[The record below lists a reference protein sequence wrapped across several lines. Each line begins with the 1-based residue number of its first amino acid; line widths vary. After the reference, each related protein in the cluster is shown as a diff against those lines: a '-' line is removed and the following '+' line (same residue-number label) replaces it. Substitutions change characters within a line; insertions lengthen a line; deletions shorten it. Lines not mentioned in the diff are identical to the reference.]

1 MGAKGSVRS
10 IRVKTTTNTHQHPPT
25 PTNTMDAQIEMLTL
39 QLNAAMTTLA
49 EIRGTPTKAKAKATK
64 AEKVTR
70 APNSWGLFRTRISTL
85 LKENELPIKLSPEM
99 LQFCSRLKTE
109 KPIDDW
115 TDDAILEARRGW
127 VAPPKKAKDVES
139 EGETSSTSI
148 FAEAPVEKPATP
160 ATPVK
165 AVKAKAPK
173 KAVEKPAPVEAEV
186 DEGRMEPTLAK
197 IGAKD
202 YYVNGYGDVFAE
214 KDFAYLGTQKGQK
227 IVKGEKPARV
237 VAYEAKAN

>member
-1 MGAKGSVRS
+1 
-10 IRVKTTTNTHQHPPT
+10 
-25 PTNTMDAQIEMLTL
+25 MDAQIEMLTL

-64 AEKVTR
+64 ADKVTR

-165 AVKAKAPK
+165 APVKKAPK
-173 KAVEKPAPVEAEV
+173 KTAVEKPVEKPAPVEAEV
-186 DEGRMEPTLAK
+186 DEGRMEPALAK

>member
-1 MGAKGSVRS
+1 
-10 IRVKTTTNTHQHPPT
+10 
-25 PTNTMDAQIEMLTL
+25 MDAQIEMLTL
-39 QLNAAMTTLA
+39 QLNAAMATLN
-49 EIRGTPTKAKAKATK
+49 EIRGGAALKPVKASKASKADK
-64 AEKVTR
+64 ADKVPR

-85 LKENELPIKLSPEM
+85 LKENEVPIKLSPEM

-115 TDDAILEARRGW
+115 TDDAILTARRNW
-127 VAPPKKAKDVES
+127 VAPPKKAKSIKVTLGESSSAEQSADES
-139 EGETSSTSI
+139 EGIITFYEKAAAKKAAAKKAPKTPV
-148 FAEAPVEKPATP
+148 EKPVPVEKPA
-160 ATPVK
+160 
-165 AVKAKAPK
+165 
-173 KAVEKPAPVEAEV
+173 EAEV
-186 DEGRMEPTLAK
+186 DEARMEPVLAK

-202 YYVNGYGDVFAE
+202 YYVNDYGDVFAE

>member
-1 MGAKGSVRS
+1 
-10 IRVKTTTNTHQHPPT
+10 
-25 PTNTMDAQIEMLTL
+25 MDAQIEMLTL

-64 AEKVTR
+64 ADKVTR

-160 ATPVK
+160 ATPATPVK
-165 AVKAKAPK
+165 AVKAVKAPK

-186 DEGRMEPTLAK
+186 DEGRMEPALAK

>member
-1 MGAKGSVRS
+1 
-10 IRVKTTTNTHQHPPT
+10 
-25 PTNTMDAQIEMLTL
+25 MDAQIEMLTL
-39 QLNAAMTTLA
+39 QLNAAMATLN
-49 EIRGTPTKAKAKATK
+49 EIRGGAALKPVKASKGKAAKTD
-64 AEKVTR
+64 KVPR

-109 KPIDDW
+109 KAIDDW
-115 TDDAILEARRGW
+115 TDDAILAARRNW
-127 VAPPKKAKDVES
+127 VAPPKKAKSTETTPVES
-139 EGETSSTSI
+139 EGETEE
-148 FAEAPVEKPATP
+148 AAAPVEPKKA
-160 ATPVK
+160 
-165 AVKAKAPK
+165 AVKKAPK
-173 KAVEKPAPVEAEV
+173 KTAVEKPVEKPAPVEAEV
-186 DEGRMEPTLAK
+186 DEARMEPVETK
-197 IGAKD
+197 IGAKQ

>member
-1 MGAKGSVRS
+1 
-10 IRVKTTTNTHQHPPT
+10 
-25 PTNTMDAQIEMLTL
+25 MDAQIEMLTL

-165 AVKAKAPK
+165 AVKAQAPK
-173 KAVEKPAPVEAEV
+173 KPVEKPAPVEAEV
-186 DEGRMEPTLAK
+186 DEGRMEPALAK

>member
-1 MGAKGSVRS
+1 
-10 IRVKTTTNTHQHPPT
+10 
-25 PTNTMDAQIEMLTL
+25 MDAQIEMLTL

-49 EIRGTPTKAKAKATK
+49 EIRGTPTKAKTKATK

-148 FAEAPVEKPATP
+148 FAEAPVEKPA
-160 ATPVK
+160 APVEPK
-165 AVKAKAPK
+165 KAAVKKAPK
-173 KAVEKPAPVEAEV
+173 KTAVEKPVEKPAPVEAEV
-186 DEGRMEPTLAK
+186 DEGRMEPALAK